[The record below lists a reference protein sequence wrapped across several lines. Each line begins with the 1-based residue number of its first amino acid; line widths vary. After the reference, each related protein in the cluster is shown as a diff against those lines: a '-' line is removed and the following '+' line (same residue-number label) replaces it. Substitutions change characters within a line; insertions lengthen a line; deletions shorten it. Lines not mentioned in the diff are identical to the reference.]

1 MAYPAIFLDTCRTNR
16 HNEGMTA
23 RKPINV
29 RRPEVMARVR
39 NKVQQYNSELVDSIR
54 AAGNVL
60 NLPGFEVYLA
70 GAFGFCDGVKRA
82 IEIAYATCAMFEGR
96 RIWLIGEIIHNPA
109 VNADLD
115 AMGLRHL
122 PWNLNDP
129 VYAGLDEDDVVI
141 IPAFGVSVLMR
152 RMLEEKGVQLVDST
166 CGNVIRVW
174 QKVRNYAKLGIT
186 SVIHGKAKH
195 EESQATASQSCGEDG
210 KGNFIVIFNEAEA
223 QLLADYIAGRGERAA
238 FMAHFEGCYSAGFD
252 PDIHLAEIGMANQTT
267 MLKSETA
274 RIQSMLRAAVVER
287 DGDDLR
293 FHAFDTICGATQ
305 DRQNALFEL
314 LDKPLDAMFI
324 IGGYN
329 SSNTTHLAHIASLKL
344 PTFFVKEADCLMGLD
359 KVRSFDLK
367 AKAECEVALP
377 PQAADLSR
385 TWRIGVTAGASC
397 PANVIESVVRRLA
410 ELRGCQL

>member
-1 MAYPAIFLDTCRTNR
+1 
-16 HNEGMTA
+16 
-23 RKPINV
+23 
-29 RRPEVMARVR
+29 
-39 NKVQQYNSELVDSIR
+39 
-54 AAGNVL
+54 
-60 NLPGFEVYLA
+60 
-70 GAFGFCDGVKRA
+70 
-82 IEIAYATCAMFEGR
+82 
-96 RIWLIGEIIHNPA
+96 
-109 VNADLD
+109 
-115 AMGLRHL
+115 
-122 PWNLNDP
+122 
-129 VYAGLDEDDVVI
+129 
-141 IPAFGVSVLMR
+141 
-152 RMLEEKGVQLVDST
+152 
-166 CGNVIRVW
+166 
-174 QKVRNYAKLGIT
+174 
-186 SVIHGKAKH
+186 
-195 EESQATASQSCGEDG
+195 
-210 KGNFIVIFNEAEA
+210 
-223 QLLADYIAGRGERAA
+223 
-238 FMAHFEGCYSAGFD
+238 
-252 PDIHLAEIGMANQTT
+252 MANQTT

-274 RIQSMLRAAVVER
+274 HIQSMLRAAVVER

-367 AKAECEVALP
+367 AKAECEVDLP